1 MRTPCDEEGM
11 DVDDASASQGP
22 PKTAGKPPKLGERSG
37 AGSPADPRKGA
48 ALPTPSS
55 WTSHTSAV

>member
-1 MRTPCDEEGM
+1 MRMPCDEEGM
-11 DVDDASASQGP
+11 DVGDASTSQGS

-37 AGSPADPRKGA
+37 AGSPADPQKEA

-55 WTSHTSAV
+55 WTSHISAV